1 MEKSFGLQFYL
12 KKGRLNDT
20 DKPIYMKITVDGQIR
35 EISTKY
41 KCSQQAWDKRAHR
54 VNGKN
59 EIAKSIN
66 QHLDILVAKIYA
78 ARKKLE
84 EKDIEVT
91 AEKLKLLLQGQD
103 LQKKKSMLL
112 EVFKKHNEQI
122 AALVGQ
128 EYAAGT
134 LERYETALKHTR
146 SFLESK
152 YKLPDIDVTKLNF
165 EFISEYEFWLKSV
178 RKCGHNTTMKYLS
191 NFKKIV
197 RRCINYGWIQ
207 RDPFTG
213 YKMSKKEVNRVA
225 LTETEIK
232 VISEKEFST
241 SRLALVRDIF
251 LFSCYTGLAYIDVKK
266 LKRSDI
272 VTGVDGEKWV
282 ITNRQKTDTTSRIPL
297 LQPAITILKK
307 YETDRNCLQND
318 LVLPVLSNQKMN
330 AYLKEIV
337 DICGIH
343 KELSYHIARHT
354 FATTVTLSNGVPIET
369 VSKMLGHTNLKTTQ
383 QYAKILDLKI
393 STDMQNL
400 KIKLQQTCSKS
411 QNN

>member
-12 KKGRLNDT
+12 KKSRLNDT
-20 DKPIYMKITVDGQIR
+20 EKLIYLKITVDGQTR
-35 EISTKY
+35 EVSTKY
-41 KCSQQAWDKRAHR
+41 KCSPQAWDKRAHR

-91 AEKLKLLLQGQD
+91 ADKLKLLLQGQD
-103 LQKKKSMLL
+103 LEKKKNLLL

-128 EYAAGT
+128 EYAPGT

-152 YKLPDIDVTKLNF
+152 YKLPDIEVTKLNF

-225 LTETEIK
+225 LTETELRA
-232 VISEKEFST
+232 ISEKEFST
-241 SRLALVRDIF
+241 SRLTLVRDIF
-251 LFSCYTGLAYIDVKK
+251 LFSCYTGLAYIDIKK

-272 VTGVDGEKWV
+272 VIGVDGEKWV
-282 ITNRQKTDTTSRIPL
+282 ITNRQKTDKTSRIPL
-297 LQPAITILKK
+297 LQPAITIQQK
-307 YETDRNCLQND
+307 YETDRNGIQND

-330 AYLKEIV
+330 AYLKEIADV
-337 DICGIH
+337 CGIH

-393 STDMQNL
+393 SKDMLNL
-400 KIKLQQTCSKS
+400 KIKLQQSTPG
-411 QNN
+411 QTNI

>member
-12 KKGRLNDT
+12 KTGRLNET
-20 DKPIYMKITVDGQIR
+20 DKPIYLKITVDGQIR

-41 KCSQQAWDKRAHR
+41 KCSPLAWDKRAHR

-103 LQKKKSMLL
+103 LEKKKNMLL
-112 EVFKKHNEQI
+112 EVFKKHNDQI

-213 YKMSKKEVNRVA
+213 YKLSKREVNRVV
-225 LTETEIK
+225 LTETEIRA
-232 VISEKEFST
+232 ISEKEFYT
-241 SRLALVRDIF
+241 SRLTLVRDIF

-272 VTGVDGEKWV
+272 VTGVDGESWV

-297 LQPAITILKK
+297 LQPAINILQK
-307 YETDRNCLQND
+307 YESHNNDLQND

-330 AYLKEIV
+330 AYLKEIADV
-337 DICGIH
+337 CGIH

-383 QYAKILDLKI
+383 HYAKILDLKI
-393 STDMQNL
+393 SKDMMNL
-400 KIKLQQTCSKS
+400 KIMLQKCTPVQT
-411 QNN
+411 

>member
-1 MEKSFGLQFYL
+1 MEKSFSLQFYL

-20 DKPIYMKITVDGQIR
+20 DKLIYLKITVDGHTR

-41 KCSQQAWDKRAHR
+41 KCSPQAWDKRAHR
-54 VNGKN
+54 INGKN
-59 EIAKSIN
+59 EIAKNIN
-66 QHLDILVAKIYA
+66 RHLDILVAKIYA
-78 ARKKLE
+78 SRKKLE

-91 AEKLKLLLQGQD
+91 AEKLKMLLQGQD
-103 LQKKKSMLL
+103 LEKKKNMLL

-128 EYAAGT
+128 EYATGT

-165 EFISEYEFWLKSV
+165 EFINEFEFWLKSV

-213 YKMSKKEVNRVA
+213 YKLSKKEVNRVA
-225 LTETEIK
+225 LTETEIRA
-232 VISEKEFST
+232 ISEKEFTT
-241 SRLALVRDIF
+241 SRLTLVRDIF

-266 LKRSDI
+266 LKRADI

-282 ITNRQKTDTTSRIPL
+282 ISNRQKTDTTYRIPL
-297 LQPAITILKK
+297 LQPAITILQK
-307 YETDRNCLQND
+307 YETDSNGVNKD
-318 LVLPVLSNQKMN
+318 MALPVLSNQKMN
-330 AYLKEIV
+330 AYLKEIA
-337 DICGIH
+337 DLCGIH

-393 STDMQNL
+393 SKDMMHL
-400 KIKLQQTCSKS
+400 KDKLQGKFK
-411 QNN
+411 

>member
-12 KKGRLNDT
+12 KKSRLNDT
-20 DKPIYMKITVDGQIR
+20 EKLIYLKITVDGQTR
-35 EISTKY
+35 EVSTKY
-41 KCSQQAWDKRAHR
+41 KCSPQAWDKRAHR

-91 AEKLKLLLQGQD
+91 ADKLKLLLQGQD
-103 LQKKKSMLL
+103 LEKKKNLLL

-128 EYAAGT
+128 EYAPGT

-152 YKLPDIDVTKLNF
+152 YKLPDIEVTKLNF

-225 LTETEIK
+225 LTETELRA
-232 VISEKEFST
+232 ISEKEFST
-241 SRLALVRDIF
+241 SRLTLVRDIF
-251 LFSCYTGLAYIDVKK
+251 LFSCYTGLAYIDIKK

-272 VTGVDGEKWV
+272 VIGVDGEKWV
-282 ITNRQKTDTTSRIPL
+282 ITNRQKTDKTSRIPL
-297 LQPAITILKK
+297 LQPAITIQQK
-307 YETDRNCLQND
+307 YETDRNGIQND

-330 AYLKEIV
+330 AYLKEIADV
-337 DICGIH
+337 CGIH

-393 STDMQNL
+393 SKDMLNL
-400 KIKLQQTCSKS
+400 KIKLQQSTPA
-411 QNN
+411 QTNI

>member
-1 MEKSFGLQFYL
+1 MEKSFGLQLYL
-12 KKGRLNDT
+12 KKGRLNET
-20 DKPIYMKITVDGQIR
+20 DKPIYLKITVDGQIR
-35 EISTKY
+35 EISTKF
-41 KCSQQAWDKRAHR
+41 KCTPQAWDKRAHR

-91 AEKLKLLLQGQD
+91 ADKLKLLLQGQD
-103 LQKKKSMLL
+103 LEKKKNMLL

-128 EYAAGT
+128 EYAHGT

-165 EFISEYEFWLKSV
+165 AFISEYEFWLKSV
-178 RKCGHNTTMKYLS
+178 RKCGHNTAMKYLS

-213 YKMSKKEVNRVA
+213 YKLSKREVNRVA

-232 VISEKEFST
+232 AISEKDFNT
-241 SRLALVRDIF
+241 SRLTLVRDIF

-307 YETDRNCLQND
+307 YETDSYGVNRD
-318 LVLPVLSNQKMN
+318 LALPVLSNQKMN
-330 AYLKEIV
+330 AYLKEIA
-337 DICGIH
+337 DLCGIS

-393 STDMQNL
+393 SSDMQNL
-400 KIKLQQTCSKS
+400 KTKLQQTD
-411 QNN
+411 

>member
-1 MEKSFGLQFYL
+1 M
-12 KKGRLNDT
+12 
-20 DKPIYMKITVDGQIR
+20 I
-35 EISTKY
+35 
-41 KCSQQAWDKRAHR
+41 
-54 VNGKN
+54 
-59 EIAKSIN
+59 
-66 QHLDILVAKIYA
+66 
-78 ARKKLE
+78 
-84 EKDIEVT
+84 
-91 AEKLKLLLQGQD
+91 
-103 LQKKKSMLL
+103 L

-146 SFLESK
+146 YFLESK

-213 YKMSKKEVNRVA
+213 YKLNKKEVNRVA

-232 VISEKEFST
+232 AISEKDFNT
-241 SRLALVRDIF
+241 NRLTLVRDIF

-297 LQPAITILKK
+297 LLPAITILQK
-307 YETDRNCLQND
+307 YESHGNALNKD

-330 AYLKEIV
+330 AYLKEIA
-337 DICGIH
+337 DLCGIK

-383 QYAKILDLKI
+383 QYAKILDLKN
-393 STDMQNL
+393 SKDMLNL
-400 KIKLQQTCSKS
+400 KIKLQQSTPGQIKTCPKIPV
-411 QNN
+411 